1 MVINLA
7 QGSDAV
13 NERPVAAARPENLS
27 WLQITMG
34 VFEVGGVSIFV
45 AFAAG
50 LLSCASPCVLPL
62 VPAYLGYLTGAA
74 VGSAAPASAAAA
86 PRGGAA
92 SLAMGG
98 GPSAGVTSPSP
109 FLHAAAFVS
118 GFSLVFI
125 AFGASIGLLGF
136 FLNGNEFFIRDQ
148 QDVILKVA
156 GGALIVMGLH
166 LSGVIMIPFLDQE
179 RRINVKG
186 GDNAGY
192 ARSFVVGSSFSAGW
206 SPCIGPTLGAV
217 LTLSAASASVW
228 QGVVLLAVYSAG
240 LAVPFLAMGLAFNSL
255 RPAYAWLKRHMGV
268 VNYVSGALLIV
279 VGILVFTDSLVNL
292 NSLFNWGFLGDLS
305 GEA

>member
-1 MVINLA
+1 MA
-7 QGSDAV
+7 
-13 NERPVAAARPENLS
+13 
-27 WLQITMG
+27 
-34 VFEVGGVSIFV
+34 
-45 AFAAG
+45 
-50 LLSCASPCVLPL
+50 
-62 VPAYLGYLTGAA
+62 
-74 VGSAAPASAAAA
+74 
-86 PRGGAA
+86 
-92 SLAMGG
+92 G
-98 GPSAGVTSPSP
+98 GPLSVRRPSP
-109 FLHAAAFVS
+109 FLHAVAFVS

-125 AFGASIGLLGF
+125 IFGASIGLLAF
-136 FLNGNEFFIRDQ
+136 FLGGNEFVIRDQ
-148 QDVILKVA
+148 QDTILKVA

-166 LSGVIMIPFLDQE
+166 LSGVITIPFLAQE
-179 RRINVKG
+179 RRISIKG
-186 GDNAGY
+186 GDTAGY